1 MTLPRYRALHRHWRR
16 HPRPEWLV
24 AGYLGFR
31 PPPED
36 AIAMRMPRPGDIRPA
51 GGPAAP
57 SGVAGRGRRV
67 PPPSGALQTM
77 FAGLGGQPGKTVVV
91 A

>member
-16 HPRPEWLV
+16 HPRPEWLI

-36 AIAMRMPRPGDIRPA
+36 APMIVRPGDLRPQ
-51 GGPAAP
+51 GGPGASAGIAA
-57 SGVAGRGRRV
+57 RGGRV
-67 PPPSGALQTM
+67 PPPTGALQTM
-77 FAGLGGQPGKTVVV
+77 FSGLGGQPGKTVVV